1 MGIYFFVVLFSFLSF
16 LYFYRRP
23 NNIGYNIVF
32 TVIAFIIC
40 FGYMCGSDWRNYESL
55 YNVYATSEDDFWW
68 RFLYVEPLYLLLNVI
83 GNELHLDFW
92 VFYYLIKILIY
103 IKIVQI
109 FKRFCPKEIV
119 LLAFTF
125 YLGFWGIVNFIDPS
139 FRNMIAAFFFLCS
152 IDSLINKKIKTYFL
166 WVIVA
171 TLFHYSSIILFFFY
185 FILNKEYS
193 TKSIVVLFIVAN
205 IILIKPELIFKVA
218 SLAFSFVPA
227 IAYKIDNYTLGEEA
241 STMGQG
247 KLLSLGYLIHVT
259 IFVLILYFRK
269 RIEELEN
276 GKLLFNMS
284 VFFVFVFRIGLTV
297 LIFSRLQLF
306 IAYFYSITV
315 AYLMYSFVKRDRLI
329 YISFI
334 LAISLFSTMNQM
346 RNVYM
351 VPYTNYFM
359 YIEKNMT
366 FEERANYN
374 FKYSPYRDIGR

>member
-1 MGIYFFVVLFSFLSF
+1 MGIYFFVVSFTFLSF
-16 LYFYRRP
+16 LYFYQRP
-23 NNIGYNIVF
+23 NNIGYNLVF
-32 TVIAFIIC
+32 AAIASIIC
-40 FGYMCGSDWRNYESL
+40 FGYMCGSDWRNYEYL
-55 YNVYATSEDDFWW
+55 YSVYSESGSDFWW
-68 RFLYVEPLYLLLNVI
+68 RFLFVEPLYLLLNVI

-103 IKIVQI
+103 IKIVQV
-109 FKRFCPKEIV
+109 FKRFCPKELV

-125 YLGFWGIVNFIDPS
+125 YLGFWGLVNFIDPS
-139 FRNMIAAFFFLCS
+139 FRNMIAVFFFLCS
-152 IDSLINKKIKTYFL
+152 IDSLINKNLKKYIL

-171 TLFHYSSIILFFFY
+171 TLFHYSSIVLIFFY

-193 TKSIVVLFIVAN
+193 TKTIVILFVVAN
-205 IILIKPELIFKVA
+205 IVLIKPELIFKLA
-218 SLAFSFVPA
+218 SLAFSFIPA
-227 IAYKIDNYTLGEEA
+227 IANKIDNYTLGEEA

-247 KLLSLGYLIHVT
+247 KLLSLGYLIHI
-259 IFVLILYFRK
+259 IFFILILYYRK
-269 RIEELEN
+269 QIEELEN

-284 VFFVFVFRIGLTV
+284 VFFIFIFRVGLTA

-315 AYLMYSFVKRDRLI
+315 AYVMYSFVKRDRLI
-329 YISFI
+329 YIAFI
-334 LAISLFSTMNQM
+334 FAVSLISTVNQM

-359 YIEKNMT
+359 YVGKNMP
-366 FEERANYN
+366 FDERSNYN